1 MNVGKCPN
9 TRKVVGVEEV
19 NVVWQPTNSKYHNKN
34 QKHFDNLQKKGQKSH
49 NAARWSAEA
58 IMEVSG
64 YRMVGGV
71 VCEGRKNTRWGIY
84 G

>member
-1 MNVGKCPN
+1 MTFLSLSAHDISLNITEPSQL
-9 TRKVVGVEEV
+9 T
-19 NVVWQPTNSKYHNKN
+19 
-34 QKHFDNLQKKGQKSH
+34 KKGQKSH

>member
-1 MNVGKCPN
+1 MILYDSIQFDMIHSLWSKISKDSPLTSQPEKNLHQNV
-9 TRKVVGVEEV
+9 
-19 NVVWQPTNSKYHNKN
+19 
-34 QKHFDNLQKKGQKSH
+34 
-49 NAARWSAEA
+49 ARWSAEA